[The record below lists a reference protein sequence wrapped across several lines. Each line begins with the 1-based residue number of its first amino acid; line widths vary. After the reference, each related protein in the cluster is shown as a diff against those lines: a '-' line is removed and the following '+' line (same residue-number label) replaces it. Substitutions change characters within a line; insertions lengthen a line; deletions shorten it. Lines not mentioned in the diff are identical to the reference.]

1 MFIGL
6 VGYENT
12 CCMLRIES
20 RYKGA
25 YNNSLIN
32 TERQATLQKKRYTMK
47 RLKINNYELLNNSN
61 MNLVKTCS
69 TWGSGRESV

>member
-12 CCMLRIES
+12 CCMQRIES

-25 YNNSLIN
+25 YNKSLIN
-32 TERQATLQKKRYTMK
+32 TERQATLKKMRYTK
-47 RLKINNYELLNNSN
+47 
-61 MNLVKTCS
+61 KTL
-69 TWGSGRESV
+69 